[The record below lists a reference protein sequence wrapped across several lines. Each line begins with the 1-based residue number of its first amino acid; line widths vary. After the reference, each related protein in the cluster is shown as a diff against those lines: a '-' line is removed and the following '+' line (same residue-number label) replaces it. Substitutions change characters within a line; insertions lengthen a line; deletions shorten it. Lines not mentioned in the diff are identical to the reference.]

1 MLTRTCIGNAAAR
14 RLRPV
19 DDSRRSVSGGS
30 VILPLVE
37 HIAEDPT
44 LESLAATPIFQISIL
59 GAPRAGT
66 SVQPDEGNP
75 AS

>member
-19 DDSRRSVSGGS
+19 DDRRSVIGGS